1 MDVHLPEKKAS
12 SATKWLLGCGLGCGT
27 LVAAVIVG
35 IVLLVAWVKRAHPV
49 PPPEA
54 FLTPTA
60 SSFAILQI
68 RPDDEALIAML
79 EQQVENAPADVKRKI
94 RSGGPTGQQVEQM
107 RQNLETVT
115 PIHVVVAVRPGS
127 EEGEFLWSVAIS
139 IKGYGNVLNLFM
151 RKVVS
156 GMPGSGGS
164 IQKHKDVEIGVDP
177 DGTCIAPVDNNLLV
191 GDDLEVVK
199 DWIDRL
205 QEYAGLQE
213 AAAEGEQVV
222 LPYRGPDELKG
233 MYERLGTSA
242 QVRFASLNERG
253 EVEAFLEHIL
263 AERPEKAAQE
273 IAEALL
279 EAGVADAVAIAG
291 GSLTLA
297 SADAAEFRLLL
308 EGRDE
313 EAAALCEELF
323 TSIAEE
329 KKLEGAQ
336 ISREGALVEFFFT
349 ATDAALP
356 QPPAEPAGSGTPGE

>member
-1 MDVHLPEKKAS
+1 MDAHLPEKKAS
-12 SATKWLLGCGLGCGT
+12 SATKWLLGCGIGCGT

-49 PPPEA
+49 PPPET

-139 IKGYGNVLNLFM
+139 IEGFSNPINLM
-151 RKVVS
+151 LRSIVND
-156 GMPGSGGS
+156 MPDSGGS
-164 IQKHKDVEIGVDP
+164 LQAHKDVEIGVDQ
-177 DGTCIAPVDNNLLV
+177 DGACIAPVDNNFLV
-191 GDDLEVVK
+191 GNDLEVVK

-205 QEYAGLQE
+205 QEFAGLQE
-213 AAAEGEQVV
+213 AAAEGAEVV
-222 LPYRGPDELKG
+222 LPYEGPDDLKG
-233 MYERLGTSA
+233 MYERLEPSA
-242 QVRFASLNERG
+242 QVRFASLNEHG

-263 AERPEKAAQE
+263 AERPEKEAQE

-291 GSLTLA
+291 GSMTLA
-297 SADAAEFRLLL
+297 SAGAAEFRLLL

-313 EAAALCEELF
+313 EGAMLCEESL

-329 KKLEGAQ
+329 KKLEGAET
-336 ISREGALVEFFFT
+336 SREGALVEFRFT
-349 ATDAALP
+349 ATDTALP